1 MPKYP
6 GIHSKILKS
15 GTVKYYGSKWKGK
28 TYTTSLYP
36 TAQEAYEALRVLI
49 KELQSGIRLDKKHI
63 TVEQFIRLYI
73 KKYIEPKQ
81 IQPISKRV
89 TISRFSIGLFYVSVK
104 GCIRKKDKCGQVQNI
119 YGNGSTDDLYIRHT
133 NRSL

>member
-36 TAQEAYEALRVLI
+36 TAQEAYEALQVLI

-81 IQPISKRV
+81 ILEAAHLCWNASGQPV
-89 TISRFSIGLFYVSVK
+89 VFDGHLEEMEK
-104 GCIRKKDKCGQVQNI
+104 GGA
-119 YGNGSTDDLYIRHT
+119 L
-133 NRSL
+133 